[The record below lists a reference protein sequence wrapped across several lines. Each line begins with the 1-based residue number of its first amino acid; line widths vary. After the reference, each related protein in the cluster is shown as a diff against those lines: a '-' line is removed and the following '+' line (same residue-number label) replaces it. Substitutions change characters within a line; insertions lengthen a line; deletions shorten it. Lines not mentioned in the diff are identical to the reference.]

1 MKMLKTLAWV
11 AAIAALAAG
20 SAQAQTPVKI
30 GFLGTMSGPSAA
42 LGVDGLDGF
51 KLAIALRDGKLGGM
65 PVDIVVADD
74 QLKPDVGA
82 ELAKRMVQRD
92 KVDVLVG
99 TTFSNVLMAVA
110 GPVTRAGTFLVSPN
124 AGPSPL
130 AGAECHENFF
140 AVAFQNDQI
149 YEPMGAYLNKKGVKR
164 VAALAPN
171 YQAGKDAI
179 AGFKR
184 TFSGDIVQ
192 EIYTPIGQLDF
203 AAELAQVR
211 SANPEAVFVFYPGGL
226 AVNFVKQYAQAGMKS
241 TIPLYSGF
249 ALVDSTVRG
258 AQGEAA
264 LGILTSGN
272 WAPDLDIASNKTFVA
287 AFSKAYGRAPSEYAM
302 FAYDSALLL
311 DSAIRAVKGNLRDK
325 NAFRGALRAAR
336 FESARGTFRFNN
348 NHFPVQDWLIRE
360 VVPAGAGTTL
370 AARETVFKAR
380 ADELG
385 KACKMSW

>member
-92 KVDVLVG
+92 K
-99 TTFSNVLMAVA
+99 
-110 GPVTRAGTFLVSPN
+110 VTRAGTFLVSPN